1 MRHRH
6 HTRRIKCNLVG
17 VARSRLLYIGTVLFI
32 LLHSLLL
39 PASHQDLLP
48 QCNKLPAPKNS
59 ENSPA
64 LPMVVRPMCRTFN
77 IPGICAK
84 NKERRNKERQS
95 IVSSERRKR
104 GRKRIETNRELCVL
118 SNRVRTYFIRER
130 LVRPVAR
137 AHGAAY
143 RAAQCGAGEDA
154 LHAPALGHSF
164 DHRWGCSCVGAFCV
178 SI

>member
-1 MRHRH
+1 
-6 HTRRIKCNLVG
+6 
-17 VARSRLLYIGTVLFI
+17 
-32 LLHSLLL
+32 
-39 PASHQDLLP
+39 
-48 QCNKLPAPKNS
+48 
-59 ENSPA
+59 
-64 LPMVVRPMCRTFN
+64 MVVRPMCRTFN

-84 NKERRNKERQS
+84 NKERNKERQRLS
-95 IVSSERRKR
+95 HQREGKEGEKKGS
-104 GRKRIETNRELCVL
+104 KRIANCVLL
-118 SNRVRTYFIRER
+118 SNRICTYFIRER

-164 DHRWGCSCVGAFCV
+164 DHHRWGCSCVGAFCV

>member
-64 LPMVVRPMCRTFN
+64 LPMVVRPMCRTFS
-77 IPGICAK
+77 IPGICVYPRK
-84 NKERRNKERQS
+84 KQRERRRSNTYNN
-95 IVSSERRKR
+95 VSAFE
-104 GRKRIETNRELCVL
+104 
-118 SNRVRTYFIRER
+118 SNRAKRER
-130 LVRPVAR
+130 ERTWKQRANSQTRVLYTRTPRTSRSTRPRRRRPRRPAR
-137 AHGAAY
+137 
-143 RAAQCGAGEDA
+143 R
-154 LHAPALGHSF
+154 
-164 DHRWGCSCVGAFCV
+164 R
-178 SI
+178 